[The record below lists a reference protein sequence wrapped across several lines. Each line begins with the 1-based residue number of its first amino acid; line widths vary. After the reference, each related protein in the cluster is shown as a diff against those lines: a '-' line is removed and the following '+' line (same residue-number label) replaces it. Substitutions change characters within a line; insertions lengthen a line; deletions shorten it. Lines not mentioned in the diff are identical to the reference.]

1 MAMGF
6 NNSKNKSVKEKT
18 QLAKINTNEIQAQE
32 RPPINATIEIKPN
45 KQPEEIEKGKTNST
59 TPVSPLKSEKPKREL
74 PKSSSIGAMLKNVHK
89 EYIVEQENDK
99 VELTPENVAYLWKNF
114 LEENKNNLQNAFLNV
129 AQHQQPILEEDKLT
143 FTVTNNISL
152 EMLQLH
158 KMEITLYFRKYS
170 TSSTIA
176 PDFILQKSDTT
187 KDYKTPKDRLKD
199 MIDNNPAV
207 LNLIQKFNL
216 NMD

>member
-1 MAMGF
+1 
-6 NNSKNKSVKEKT
+6 
-18 QLAKINTNEIQAQE
+18 
-32 RPPINATIEIKPN
+32 
-45 KQPEEIEKGKTNST
+45 
-59 TPVSPLKSEKPKREL
+59 
-74 PKSSSIGAMLKNVHK
+74 MLKNVHK